1 MGNKDEIGKLIR
13 FYRKSRHLTQK
24 DVATMLEW
32 PYSRVAMY
40 ETGKREPDADSLE
53 ALADVFNISLR
64 DLMPDKS
71 TKTPSRDDTARLEAL
86 HQNPRLGLLF
96 DRISK
101 MSEDDISFM
110 EQFADRVLKERDD

>member
-1 MGNKDEIGKLIR
+1 MGNKDEIGNLIR
-13 FYRKSRHLTQK
+13 FYRKSRGLTQN
-24 DVATMLEW
+24 DVSRMLEW
-32 PYSRVAMY
+32 PPSRIAMY
-40 ETGKREPDADSLE
+40 ETGKREPDADALE
-53 ALADVFNISLR
+53 ALADIFNIRLR

-71 TKTPSRDDTARLEAL
+71 SIIVSSNDSARLEAL

-96 DRISK
+96 DRISR